1 MKNLYKLITLCIA
14 VVFSVPATAQ
24 SDYKPGYVVMPQGDT
39 LRGQVS
45 YRTDLSGKTIGFK
58 KDGQS
63 ATASYTAN
71 DLSGYGFPGDRNYRT
86 RTLDHADTLAAE
98 YVFMQELVRGTV
110 SLFVY
115 KGTYFVE
122 KKDNPNKLH
131 KLYITKEEYVNQY
144 GVTAQRDINH
154 HVRILNTLMLDCFAM
169 LSKVERVRL
178 AEKSLVDLV
187 REYNSCAGD
196 AQNQTTF
203 KESKKW
209 FAIRPGVVAGMSH
222 TSVDFSA
229 KDERYLHLEHAEFN
243 TNTHPTF
250 GVSLLLYSPRINQ
263 NASLLLEGRYA
274 QNKFEA
280 DPSYRWFDAYYDN
293 EISFDLSAFK
303 LSTAFRY
310 DFSGKKVQP
319 FVNAG
324 VFHNFMQRREYKHT
338 QYFRQTENS
347 TPARRDRDD
356 AGFVANV
363 QKGFMIGAG
372 SYLNI
377 NKRRLSLEAR
387 YEHGLDLHKQDVM
400 SKTGQSLDSGTKTVS
415 VLLGLYL

>member
-1 MKNLYKLITLCIA
+1 MKNLYFLVTFCASVMLT
-14 VVFSVPATAQ
+14 VPATAQ

-45 YRTDLSGKTIGFK
+45 YRTDLAGKTIGFK
-58 KDGQS
+58 RDNQS

-71 DLSGYGFPGDRNYRT
+71 DLAGYGFPGDRNYRT

-98 YVFMQELVRGTV
+98 YVFMQELVRGTM
-110 SLFVY
+110 SLYVY

-122 KKDNPNKLH
+122 KKDNPDKLH

-144 GVTAQRDINH
+144 GVTALRDINH
-154 HVRILNTLMLDCFAM
+154 HVRVLNTLMLDCFAM
-169 LSKVERVRL
+169 LSKVERVKL

-196 AQNQTTF
+196 PEGQTTF

-209 FAIRPGVVAGMSH
+209 FAIRPGFVGGISH
-222 TSVDFSA
+222 TSLEFSA

-243 TNTHPTF
+243 SNTQPTF
-250 GVSLLLYSPRINQ
+250 GMSLLLYSPRINQ
-263 NASLLLEGRYA
+263 NASLMLEGRYG
-274 QNKFEA
+274 QNSFQA

-310 DFSGKKVQP
+310 DFAGKTVQP

-324 VFHNFMQRREYKHT
+324 IFHNFMQRREYRHT
-338 QYFRQTENS
+338 QYFRQTQNS
-347 TPARRDRDD
+347 TPTQRNRDNAD
-356 AGFVANV
+356 FVTNA
-363 QKGFMIGAG
+363 QKGFMFGAG

-387 YEHGLDLHKQDVM
+387 YEHGLDLHKQDTM
-400 SKTGQSLDSGTKTVS
+400 SKTGQALDSNTKTITI
-415 VLLGLYL
+415 LLGVYL

>member
-1 MKNLYKLITLCIA
+1 MKNLYKLIALCIGGLLSM
-14 VVFSVPATAQ
+14 SVAAQ
-24 SDYKPGYVVMPQGDT
+24 SDYKPGYVVLTQGDT
-39 LRGQVS
+39 LQGQVS
-45 YRTDLSGKTIGFK
+45 YRTDLAGKTIGFK
-58 KDGQS
+58 QDGQS
-63 ATASYTAN
+63 STVSYTAN

-144 GVTAQRDINH
+144 GITAQRDINH
-154 HVRILNTLMLDCFAM
+154 HVRVLNTLMLDCFAM
-169 LSKVERVRL
+169 LSKVERVKL

-187 REYNSCAGD
+187 RDYNSCAGD
-196 AQNQTTF
+196 TQEQTTF

-209 FAIRPGVVAGMSH
+209 FAIRPGIVAGMSH
-222 TSVDFSA
+222 TSLHFSA

-243 TNTHPTF
+243 SNTHPTF
-250 GVSLLLYSPRINQ
+250 GVSMLLYSPRINQ
-263 NASLLLEGRYA
+263 NASLLVEGRYA
-274 QNKFEA
+274 QNSFQA
-280 DPSYRWFDAYYDN
+280 DPTYVWFEAYYDN

-310 DFSGKKVQP
+310 DFAGKAVQP

-324 VFHNFMQRREYKHT
+324 VFHNFMQRRDYKHT

-347 TPARRDRDD
+347 TPTPRNRDN
-356 AGFVANV
+356 AGFVNNV
-363 QKGFMIGAG
+363 QQGFMIGAG

-387 YEHGLDLHKQDVM
+387 YEHGLDLHEQDIM
-400 SKTGQSLDSGTKTVS
+400 SKTSQALNSNTKTVS
-415 VLLGLYL
+415 ILLGLYL